1 MKFNKKLFKSGGS
14 MAVVIPSELIKQFD
28 SDEYRLEM
36 GFNGDS
42 QPAIIMTPVDDV
54 DNELDALEADP
65 DFALFINAIY
75 QDAMKNPH
83 KLLDD
88 KDVWAAKIVELL
100 KDVDPGDDE

>member
-14 MAVVIPSELIKQFD
+14 MAVVVPSELIRQFD

-36 GFNGDS
+36 GLNSDN
-42 QPAIIMTPVDDV
+42 QPAIIMTPVDEV
-54 DNELDALEADP
+54 NELDALEADP
-65 DFALFINAIY
+65 EFALFVNAIY
-75 QDAMKNPH
+75 QDAVKNPQ

-88 KDVWAAKIVELL
+88 KDVWDAHIVELL